1 MEIHSRYVCGT
12 RKSHWTVSWDT
23 VSLVSPMLL
32 MGLPSGTQ
40 KPQQSE
46 ENRLRKQ
53 KEELYIITRII
64 WTI

>member
-32 MGLPSGTQ
+32 IGLPSGTQ
-40 KPQQSE
+40 KLQQSE
-46 ENRLRKQ
+46 ENRLRK
-53 KEELYIITRII
+53 KRRALYYN
-64 WTI
+64 